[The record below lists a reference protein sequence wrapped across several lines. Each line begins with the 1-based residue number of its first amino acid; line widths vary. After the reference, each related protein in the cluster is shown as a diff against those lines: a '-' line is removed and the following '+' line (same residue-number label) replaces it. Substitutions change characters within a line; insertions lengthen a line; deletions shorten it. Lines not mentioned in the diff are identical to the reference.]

1 MSAEPITPE
10 ALVELLLPR
19 VTDALLAFDVDG
31 VLAPLVAHADEA
43 KLSEG
48 VADALAILAGRH
60 HVALLSGR
68 SLGSLSR
75 LLDFPDGLHVIGSH
89 GLEIHG
95 TDGVHLSDAEQ
106 EAYGMV
112 TGLGHTA
119 TATAGPGAWL
129 ERKPASVVVHTRQ
142 ASPDDAAA
150 AVDALMTAAA
160 DVPGV
165 VVKPG
170 HHVVELMVRATDKG
184 SALLA
189 LGERLRASPLVFVGD
204 DQTDEDAFARMA
216 ADDVSVHVGPG
227 ETIARYRLADAAAAG
242 TFVVSLAESARHV
255 ER

>member
-89 GLEIHG
+89 GLG
-95 TDGVHLSDAEQ
+95 G
-106 EAYGMV
+106 
-112 TGLGHTA
+112 
-119 TATAGPGAWL
+119 L
-129 ERKPASVVVHTRQ
+129 ERWLIGSVAEKVVRGASCPV
-142 ASPDDAAA
+142 
-150 AVDALMTAAA
+150 
-160 DVPGV
+160 V
-165 VVKPG
+165 VVKPPG
-170 HHVVELMVRATDKG
+170 ASG
-184 SALLA
+184 SPSEML
-189 LGERLRASPLVFVGD
+189 
-204 DQTDEDAFARMA
+204 
-216 ADDVSVHVGPG
+216 
-227 ETIARYRLADAAAAG
+227 
-242 TFVVSLAESARHV
+242 
-255 ER
+255 